1 MQGSFRDNSATLPPP
16 ISVTYL
22 ITGLST
28 GGTEYMLLKLL
39 QHLDRSRFSPRV
51 ISLSTK
57 GEIGPRI
64 EALGVP
70 VQALGMRSGMP
81 NLARFARLVR
91 LLLAS
96 RPVMVHTWMYHAD
109 LLGGLSARLTGCK
122 NVIWC
127 VRSSNLSKT
136 ENKRSTL
143 MVVKACAVLS
153 GWIPSEILSCS
164 HRAKEVHTAAGY
176 LEDKIHIIPNGFDLV
191 RFAPA
196 ATAGPS
202 VRAEL
207 GLPLDTPL
215 VGLMARH
222 DPHKNHLGFFEAAAR
237 LRAHLPQVHFVL
249 AGTGIDAR
257 NASLTA
263 AIARQGLQTNTHL
276 LGRRDDM
283 PRLMAALDVLASSSH
298 GEAFP
303 NVLGEAMACG
313 VPCVV
318 TDVGD
323 CAEIVG
329 PTGRVVPAGDMSGLA
344 DQLLAVLRLP
354 PADKAALGQQARAR
368 VAAEYEI
375 GHVTRLYQ
383 AFYEQVV
390 QNQRHVLS

>member
-1 MQGSFRDNSATLPPP
+1 MSAAISPP
-16 ISVTYL
+16 ISITYL
-22 ITGLST
+22 ITGLFT
-28 GGTEYMLLKLL
+28 GGAETMLLKLL
-39 QHLDRSRFSPRV
+39 QHLDRSRFTPRV

-70 VQALGMRSGMP
+70 VQALGMQSGVP
-81 NLARFARLVR
+81 SPVRFARLVW
-91 LLLAS
+91 LLRAS
-96 RPVMVHTWMYHAD
+96 RPLVVHTWMYHAD
-109 LLGGLSARLTGCK
+109 LLGGLSARLAGCK
-122 NVIWC
+122 NVIWG
-127 VRSSNLSKT
+127 VRSSHLSST
-136 ENKRSTL
+136 ESKRSTL
-143 MVVKACAVLS
+143 MVMKACAAVS
-153 GWIPSEILSCS
+153 GWVPSKILSCS
-164 HRAKEVHTAAGY
+164 HRAKAVHVAAGY
-176 LEDKIHIIPNGFDLV
+176 VEDKINVIPNGFDLGC
-191 RFAPA
+191 FAPDTA
-196 ATAGPS
+196 ARSS

-207 GLPLDTPL
+207 GLSMDTPL

-222 DPHKNHLGFFEAAAR
+222 DPQKSHSGFFEAAAR
-237 LRAHLPQVHFVL
+237 LREHLPQVHFVL
-249 AGTGIDAR
+249 AGTGIDAC
-257 NASLTA
+257 NAALTA
-263 AIARQGLQTNTHL
+263 AVVQKGLQAHAHL
-276 LGRRDDM
+276 IGRRDDM
-283 PRLMAALDVLASSSH
+283 PRLMAALDVLASSSSY

-323 CAEIVG
+323 SAEIVG
-329 PTGRVVPAGDMSGLA
+329 PTGRVVPPGDMTGLA

-390 QNQRHVLS
+390 VNQRHVLS